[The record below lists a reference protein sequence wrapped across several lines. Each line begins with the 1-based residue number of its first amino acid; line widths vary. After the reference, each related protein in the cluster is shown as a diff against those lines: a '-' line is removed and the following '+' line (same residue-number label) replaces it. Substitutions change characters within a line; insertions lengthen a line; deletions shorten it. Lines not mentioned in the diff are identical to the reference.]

1 MVSRLRMK
9 LDLLVQGISFSALAL
24 VAFVEPLRTTLIAAL
39 LVLASIQLTSAAQLW
54 WWHSY
59 RPARVYLYLF
69 LFVAVLLPVGLYFFN
84 FFAWSGLMVLTIVYF
99 LHTLYAA
106 KVVLRRPRS
115 FWDIT

>member
-24 VAFVEPLRTTLIAAL
+24 VAFVEPMQMAVITAL
-39 LVLASIQLTSAAQLW
+39 LVLASIQLASAAQLW

-59 RPARVYLYLF
+59 RPARFYLCLF
-69 LFVAVLLPVGLYFFN
+69 LGAAVLLPVGLYFFN
-84 FFAWSGLMVLTIVYF
+84 FLAWLGLIALVIAYF

>member
-24 VAFVEPLRTTLIAAL
+24 VAFVEPLRTAAMVVLLI
-39 LVLASIQLTSAAQLW
+39 LASIQLTSAAQLW

-69 LFVAVLLPVGLYFFN
+69 LVAAILLPAGLYFFN
-84 FFAWSGLMVLTIVYF
+84 FLAWSGLMALVIAYF

-115 FWDIT
+115 FWDLT